1 MVPARGDARRRPLG
15 MRRWLL
21 GTATLA
27 LTLGVVV
34 MHSLG
39 VGHHGSAF
47 MHHDSTSTHHAGT
60 VASGAPALARQS
72 GHGSGERVSHHG
84 ALSGHVS
91 TAFGGAAGVALSLA
105 GSEPGPGAMAMCLAV
120 LPLLLLSRRRGGGAS
135 SGGALRHTP
144 RPPAAVPAS
153 WFCRPPGGSGP
164 SLSKLCILRT

>member
-21 GTATLA
+21 GTVTLA
-27 LTLGVVV
+27 LALGVVF

-47 MHHDSTSTHHAGT
+47 MQHDSTSTHHAGT

-91 TAFGGAAGVALSLA
+91 TAVGGAAGVALSLA
-105 GSEPGPGAMAMCLAV
+105 GSEPGPGAMAMCLAA
-120 LPLLLLSRRRGGGAS
+120 LPLLLLLRCRGGGAW
-135 SGGALRHTP
+135 SGGALRPSP
-144 RPPAAVPAS
+144 RSPAAVPAS
-153 WFCRPPGGSGP
+153 VFSLPPGRAGP
-164 SLSKLCILRT
+164 SGWPAEP

>member
-21 GTATLA
+21 GTVTLA
-27 LTLGVVV
+27 LALGVVV

-39 VGHHGSAF
+39 VGHHG
-47 MHHDSTSTHHAGT
+47 
-60 VASGAPALARQS
+60 
-72 GHGSGERVSHHG
+72 

-91 TAFGGAAGVALSLA
+91 TAVVGAEGVALSLA
-105 GSEPGPGAMAMCLAV
+105 GPEPGPGAMAMCLAV

-153 WFCRPPGGSGP
+153 WFCRPPGGAGP
-164 SLSKLCILRT
+164 TLSKLCILRT

>member
-21 GTATLA
+21 GTVTLA
-27 LTLGVVV
+27 LALGVVV

-39 VGHHGSAF
+39 VGHHG
-47 MHHDSTSTHHAGT
+47 
-60 VASGAPALARQS
+60 
-72 GHGSGERVSHHG
+72 

-91 TAFGGAAGVALSLA
+91 TAVVGAEGVALSLA
-105 GSEPGPGAMAMCLAV
+105 GPEPGPGAMAMCLAA
-120 LPLLLLSRRRGGGAS
+120 LPLLLLLRRRGGGAW

-153 WFCRPPGGSGP
+153 LFSLPPGGAGP